1 MKLNDRNLDAIGS
14 MTPNMGKKLRPAH
27 LDDPDADIAYY
38 ALENRGSSGS
48 QNKQKI
54 TTCQPGPP
62 LEISQ
67 TSAVGPF
74 LQI

>member
-14 MTPNMGKKLRPAH
+14 MTPNMGKKPWPPH
-27 LDDPDADIAYY
+27 LDDPDVDIAYH